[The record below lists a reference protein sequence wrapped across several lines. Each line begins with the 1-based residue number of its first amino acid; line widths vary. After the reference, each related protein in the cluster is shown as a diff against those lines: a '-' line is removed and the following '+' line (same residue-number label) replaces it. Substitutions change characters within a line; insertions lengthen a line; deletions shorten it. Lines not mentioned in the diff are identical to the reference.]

1 MAMALEQSG
10 DLAKEAAPVVKHAA
24 KGAASKAGGLASK
37 VVKTVAERARR
48 AHNVTEEGD
57 ARPSSASPTAE
68 DAAGARWERHSGRDG
83 EGDTDLPGQ
92 AAVARHR
99 LLEPRRTQEEQLLAI
114 EGSRSAARGQG

>member
-1 MAMALEQSG
+1 MALEQSG

-68 DAAGARWERHSGRDG
+68 DAAGARWFVDSTLNDSVCSL
-83 EGDTDLPGQ
+83 GDTRLFPELTCARTRCKFGKGPSFKDHPLP
-92 AAVARHR
+92 
-99 LLEPRRTQEEQLLAI
+99 PRAKP
-114 EGSRSAARGQG
+114 